1 MLLECTVA
9 GMATCPLTHVTEVA
23 ASRHIVGTLI
33 EREALP
39 QVLIRVG
46 IAPVTEELPSA
57 TPQRPLADVLEIRV

>member
-1 MLLECTVA
+1 MHGRRHGHLPTDTRD
-9 GMATCPLTHVTEVA
+9 GGGGQP
-23 ASRHIVGTLI
+23 HIVGTLI

-57 TPQRPLADVLEIRV
+57 TPRRPLADVLEIRV